1 MTDIDSIN
9 LDKLRNIVQK
19 FTHRDFTAAQ
29 IADDYWDGAAEQIG
43 ASGAQFEAVLQRNA
57 ALLGI
62 QSVGSHQPARWHV
75 AA

>member
-19 FTHRDFTAAQ
+19 FIHRDFTAAQ
-29 IADDYWDGAAEQIG
+29 IADDYWDGATEQIG

-62 QSVGSHQPARWHV
+62 QAVGSDQPARWHV

>member
-29 IADDYWDGAAEQIG
+29 IADDYWDGASEQIG

-62 QSVGSHQPARWHV
+62 QTVGNDQPARWHV

>member
-29 IADDYWDGAAEQIG
+29 IADDYWEG
-43 ASGAQFEAVLQRNA
+43 ASDQAVASGPQFEAILQRNA
-57 ALLGI
+57 TLLGI
-62 QSVGSHQPARWHV
+62 QSVGNDQPARWHV